1 MIGTLI
7 IGMLI
12 GMMVESLAIIGIVV
26 YFAKGNKNEE
36 VYKDISDSTEDHDGD
51 IQTTM
56 RYGDI

>member
-12 GMMVESLAIIGIVV
+12 GMMVEFIIICLLVA

-51 IQTTM
+51 I
-56 RYGDI
+56 